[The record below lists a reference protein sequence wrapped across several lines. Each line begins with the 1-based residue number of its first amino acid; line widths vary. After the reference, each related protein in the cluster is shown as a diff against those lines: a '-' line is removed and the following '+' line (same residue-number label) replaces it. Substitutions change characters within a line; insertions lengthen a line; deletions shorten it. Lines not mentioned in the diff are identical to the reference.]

1 MRFAVGAV
9 TDVGRE
15 RSGNEDRFLVDEDRH
30 LYAVADGM
38 GGHRAGEVAS
48 ATAIETLQDAYR
60 AGRALDEAMEEAN
73 SAVFAKASSNAE
85 MRGMGTTLTAVALVD
100 DRTALLGH
108 VGDSRAYLMRDG
120 DVTQV
125 TDDHSLVEQL
135 VREGRLSPEEAAR
148 HPQRAII
155 TRALGVDPDVEVDT
169 YRIDL
174 RPGDRILLCSDGL
187 TNMVDDRTIAGLLRR
202 QRDPQQAAKALV
214 DAANRAGGDDNI
226 TCVVVDVL
234 GDIVAEGMAA
244 STALGL
250 PRADEPT
257 GEWVR
262 SGEDPSAQPGAQAG
276 EVPPDVSPSRARRER
291 PPGRRPVLRVVA
303 WLLPVVLVLGVGLAA
318 VGWYARRTFF
328 VGLQGDRVTL
338 FRGVPG
344 GLLGWDPTVER
355 RSPLRAEDLTPVE
368 RADLQGGHRFASRPE
383 AGRFLQRLEEN
394 RLVALA
400 GQETTTTTRL
410 EPGERSPVNPV
421 TPANPISP
429 STITSDR

>member
-1 MRFAVGAV
+1 
-9 TDVGRE
+9 
-15 RSGNEDRFLVDEDRH
+15 
-30 LYAVADGM
+30 
-38 GGHRAGEVAS
+38 
-48 ATAIETLQDAYR
+48 
-60 AGRALDEAMEEAN
+60 
-73 SAVFAKASSNAE
+73 
-85 MRGMGTTLTAVALVD
+85 
-100 DRTALLGH
+100 
-108 VGDSRAYLMRDG
+108 
-120 DVTQV
+120 
-125 TDDHSLVEQL
+125 
-135 VREGRLSPEEAAR
+135 
-148 HPQRAII
+148 
-155 TRALGVDPDVEVDT
+155 
-169 YRIDL
+169 
-174 RPGDRILLCSDGL
+174 
-187 TNMVDDRTIAGLLRR
+187 
-202 QRDPQQAAKALV
+202 
-214 DAANRAGGDDNI
+214 
-226 TCVVVDVL
+226 
-234 GDIVAEGMAA
+234 
-244 STALGL
+244 
-250 PRADEPT
+250 
-257 GEWVR
+257 
-262 SGEDPSAQPGAQAG
+262 
-276 EVPPDVSPSRARRER
+276 
-291 PPGRRPVLRVVA
+291 VA